1 MKYKKIW
8 KYQPYRTSRREQDYQ
23 QVQEFLKSGDPEL
36 WKALYESAYE
46 IVYQC
51 AYGMDFC
58 RVLGPDDYCEIADEA
73 FALCYEQLDRYQ
85 GLSQFSGWVGGY
97 RDWDPLWILIRLERY
112 YCLWKAI
119 SDISE
124 TSQRILEARILEK
137 LSLRAIAQELNL
149 TQREV
154 KTRYEAAC
162 NVVRT
167 RFLRYCTEKVEF

>member
-73 FALCYEQLDRYQ
+73 FASVMNSWTD
-85 GLSQFSGWVGGY
+85 
-97 RDWDPLWILIRLERY
+97 IRGS
-112 YCLWKAI
+112 A
-119 SDISE
+119 SSP
-124 TSQRILEARILEK
+124 AG
-137 LSLRAIAQELNL
+137 
-149 TQREV
+149 
-154 KTRYEAAC
+154 
-162 NVVRT
+162 
-167 RFLRYCTEKVEF
+167 

>member
-1 MKYKKIW
+1 M
-8 KYQPYRTSRREQDYQ
+8 
-23 QVQEFLKSGDPEL
+23 
-36 WKALYESAYE
+36 
-46 IVYQC
+46 
-51 AYGMDFC
+51 
-58 RVLGPDDYCEIADEA
+58 
-73 FALCYEQLDRYQ
+73 
-85 GLSQFSGWVGGY
+85 

-154 KTRYEAAC
+154 KTRYEAGVQCGPDAHSC
-162 NVVRT
+162 A
-167 RFLRYCTEKVEF
+167 YCTEKVEF

>member
-1 MKYKKIW
+1 MRVPMKLYTSA
-8 KYQPYRTSRREQDYQ
+8 RTGWIFAACWDLMITVRLPMRRLPS
-23 QVQEFLKSGDPEL
+23 VMNS
-36 WKALYESAYE
+36 W
-46 IVYQC
+46 
-51 AYGMDFC
+51 
-58 RVLGPDDYCEIADEA
+58 ADI
-73 FALCYEQLDRYQ
+73 R

-97 RDWDPLWILIRLERY
+97 SKNITRTRCRQVLTGLRYRRQLYEVSTGRMRDWDPLWILIRLERY

>member
-1 MKYKKIW
+1 MLTGLR
-8 KYQPYRTSRREQDYQ
+8 YRRQ
-23 QVQEFLKSGDPEL
+23 
-36 WKALYESAYE
+36 LYEVST
-46 IVYQC
+46 
-51 AYGMDFC
+51 GRM
-58 RVLGPDDYCEIADEA
+58 
-73 FALCYEQLDRYQ
+73 
-85 GLSQFSGWVGGY
+85 

-162 NVVRT
+162 NVVRDALPALLHGES
-167 RFLRYCTEKVEF
+167 RVLKCRNPNYSCRKECTKYAQR

>member
-58 RVLGPDDYCEIADEA
+58 RVLGSDDYCEIADEA

-97 RDWDPLWILIRLERY
+97 
-112 YCLWKAI
+112 
-119 SDISE
+119 S
-124 TSQRILEARILEK
+124 
-137 LSLRAIAQELNL
+137 
-149 TQREV
+149 
-154 KTRYEAAC
+154 KTLPAPAVGRC
-162 NVVRT
+162 
-167 RFLRYCTEKVEF
+167 

>member
-97 RDWDPLWILIRLERY
+97 SKNITRTRCRQVLTGLRYRRRLMKSPPDGCGIGIPVDPDSSRAVL
-112 YCLWKAI
+112 
-119 SDISE
+119 
-124 TSQRILEARILEK
+124 
-137 LSLRAIAQELNL
+137 LSLESH
-149 TQREV
+149 
-154 KTRYEAAC
+154 
-162 NVVRT
+162 
-167 RFLRYCTEKVEF
+167 LRHL